1 MDLPDPWELHRD
13 TGAPEK
19 EDLEREQYEMEQE
32 ELNRPIKGVMC
43 LICGGETVH
52 PILEVIDIT
61 QGGAHVGY
69 ICSDC
74 SINCAGGR
82 TDG

>member
-1 MDLPDPWELHRD
+1 MDLPDPWELHRI

-32 ELNRPIKGVMC
+32 ELNRPIEGVKC
-43 LICGGETVH
+43 LVCGGETVH

-69 ICSDC
+69 LCSGC
-74 SINCAGGR
+74 SRKYTGER
-82 TDG
+82 TP